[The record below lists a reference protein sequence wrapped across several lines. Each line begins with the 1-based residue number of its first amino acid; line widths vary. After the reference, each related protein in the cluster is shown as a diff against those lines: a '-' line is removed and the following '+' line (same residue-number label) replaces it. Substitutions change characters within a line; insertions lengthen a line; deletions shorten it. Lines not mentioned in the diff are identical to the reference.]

1 MTPLSDSSAI
11 SKRGEC
17 FVLFRGTSGEIR
29 KIVRTTGSFV
39 SATWRRVARSSRRAR
54 GRRARAHDKRGSC
67 CRPTAWMLVLMAQRP
82 LCFVERAPAVGSPAE
97 TAKLRAGDAI
107 LQFGDAVNLQDVARL
122 LQPGHRIVLQ
132 VMSRDGVVQERIVI
146 PKPFDP
152 KKPQS
157 LLGCQI
163 TDICPNRF
171 RPHPAL
177 RGLRNEEQQ
186 QSDQAKSPPKEP
198 ETKTSAKSTV
208 TYDSQAIL
216 EASRSMP
223 RWHDDTGCFDESE
236 DDYDEENADL
246 EYFHGEVAEGET
258 DEEFE
263 HEQSRGGAGGSGV
276 LKFGGGARCAS
287 VDVAE
292 EEDGSAA
299 GVGQAVALRWRS
311 RCLLLTTSMLNLAH
325 GCAFLAAPSFG
336 SEAKAIVNAFRSD
349 LWRLVSTHCGVAD
362 HVTRHLVVT
371 RGDEASAGGTHLTF
385 ANFIQIALAV
395 SCLELVLT
403 ACGVALALLPYNG
416 TKRASC
422 CQRTRF
428 ALVLFYPPAALLLW
442 LLLAAVTMYILTFR
456 WEADDLLRSY
466 WECLDANTHASEAG
480 SKGGAASSARYFE
493 SVDVVAAVC
502 ASADLSAIF
511 GLFAACS
518 LIGWREV
525 LRVSVIAFGVLSA
538 LSGGLMASLGVVLLR
553 SGNLLPATA
562 SIAILALGV
571 VTFVF
576 GLLGVLAAKGERII
590 LLKLHAIVL
599 ATSSVAIGAFL
610 VLLLVGGVES
620 LHPVLHRLVEGLSE
634 QSSNGLISSGLSATG
649 LKVVVDAADVDE
661 VVALMQA
668 HRLSLSA
675 ASVLGLFL
683 LAMNVAM
690 ALGLRWIVRSE
701 RFDGGGAYEAVSAA
715 PPPTTVERRRS
726 DNEVGPLSGGQWPRP
741 RPRQKS
747 ASPRDHDSE

>member
-1 MTPLSDSSAI
+1 MSALLNTLHEGWNPHLPPLP
-11 SKRGEC
+11 
-17 FVLFRGTSGEIR
+17 TS
-29 KIVRTTGSFV
+29 IVGGGGHNL
-39 SATWRRVARSSRRAR
+39 ATA
-54 GRRARAHDKRGSC
+54 
-67 CRPTAWMLVLMAQRP
+67 LVPVPLNMPQRP
-82 LCFVERAPAVGSPAE
+82 LCFVERAPVVGSPAE

-107 LQFGDAVNLQDVARL
+107 LEFGDAVDLQDVARL

-132 VMSRDGVVQERIVI
+132 VMGRDGVVQERMVI
-146 PKPFDP
+146 PKLFDP

-177 RGLRNEEQQ
+177 RGVREQQ
-186 QSDQAKSPPKEP
+186 QSDEAKFPPKEQDAP
-198 ETKTSAKSTV
+198 RPKTSPQSAV
-208 TYDSQAIL
+208 TYDSQALL

-223 RWHDDTGCFDESE
+223 RWHDDGGCFDESE

-246 EYFHGEVAEGET
+246 EYFHGDEAEGET
-258 DEEFE
+258 DEEFDDVN
-263 HEQSRGGAGGSGV
+263 HRGGAGGGV
-276 LKFGGGARCAS
+276 LKFGGGARCAPAEF
-287 VDVAE
+287 AE
-292 EEDGSAA
+292 EEDGSVV
-299 GVGQAVALRWRS
+299 GVGPPVALRWRS
-311 RCLLLTTSMLNLAH
+311 RCFLLTASMLNLAH

-336 SEAKAIVNAFRSD
+336 SEAKAVINAFRSD

-362 HVTRHLVVT
+362 HAARNLVMK
-371 RGDEASAGGTHLTF
+371 GSDDASAGGTHLTF
-385 ANFIQIALAV
+385 ANFVQVALAV

-403 ACGVALALLPYNG
+403 ACGFALALLPYKG
-416 TKRASC
+416 AKRPSC

-456 WEADDLLRSY
+456 WEADDLLHSY
-466 WECLDANTHASEAG
+466 WACLDADAHAPGAAG
-480 SKGGAASSARYFE
+480 KGGATGSARYFE

-525 LRVSVIAFGVLSA
+525 LRVSVIAFGVLSV
-538 LSGGLMASLGVVLLR
+538 LGGGMLASLGVVLLR
-553 SGNLLPATA
+553 SGNVLPATA

-576 GLLGVLAAKGERII
+576 GLLGVMAAKGERTI
-590 LLKLHAIVL
+590 LLKLHATVL
-599 ATSSVAIGAFL
+599 ALSSAAIGAFL

-620 LHPVLHRLVEGLSE
+620 LHPVLHRLVDTLSK
-634 QSSNGLISSGLSATG
+634 QSSNGLIVSGLSATG
-649 LKVVVDAADVDE
+649 LNVVIDAADVDD

-701 RFDGGGAYEAVSAA
+701 RFDGGGSYEAVGAA
-715 PPPTTVERRRS
+715 PPPPKVERRRG
-726 DNEVGPLSGGQWPRP
+726 DNEVGPMSGGQWPRP
-741 RPRQKS
+741 RPRLKDRRETAREQ
-747 ASPRDHDSE
+747 RDHDSE